1 MNMSTSADG
10 TINMFTG
17 LDDIEKVGIVHSVN
31 YTKKLNV
38 FNKDCSFSNASA
50 GDLWP
55 EHTAVQPNI
64 SIYIPSICR

>member
-10 TINMFTG
+10 KINMFTG
-17 LDDIEKVGIVHSVN
+17 IDDIEKVGIVHSVN

-38 FNKDCSFSNASA
+38 FNKDCSLTNASV

-55 EHTAVQPNI
+55 EHTAVQTNM